1 MIIRN
6 RIDLALISTGP
17 DEVVDIGEKGFERAD
32 LYIEKQSGG
41 TVTIQGSDT
50 EDGDYSYT
58 ETITVPA
65 EGFYRGR
72 IPMDMPQ
79 YIRLSATGAKLS
91 VRA

>member
-17 DEVVDIGEKGFERAD
+17 EEVVDIGEKGFERAD
-32 LYIEKQSGG
+32 LCVEKSGG
-41 TVTIQGSDT
+41 GDVVIEGSDA
-50 EDGDYSYT
+50 EDGTYSYSV
-58 ETITVPA
+58 TITVPSA
-65 EGFYRGR
+65 GFYRGR

-79 YIRLSATGAKLS
+79 YIRLKATGAKLS